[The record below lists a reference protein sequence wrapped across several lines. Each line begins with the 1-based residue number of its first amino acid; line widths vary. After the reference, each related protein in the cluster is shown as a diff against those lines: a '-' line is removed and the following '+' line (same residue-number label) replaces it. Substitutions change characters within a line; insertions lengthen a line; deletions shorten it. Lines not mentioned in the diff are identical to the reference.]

1 MIEHT
6 ATIATAPW
14 LTTVTCACGWTFE
27 HPDPSIA
34 ESRHTQHVGIEQA
47 RKALRKETAE

>member
-1 MIEHT
+1 MSEHT

-14 LTTVTCACGWTFE
+14 QTTVTCSCGWTFE

-34 ESRHTQHVGIEQA
+34 EHRHAQHVGIEAA
-47 RKALRKETAE
+47 RSALRGGR